1 MGIHRRTVRAVFK
14 PNRFRGRGE
23 MGGLL
28 RKTVVSRKKSSNMSF
43 SGFFGIQISILQ
55 TKRHFNKKNRVG
67 IKRRGGRNKKI
78 DVKIEYYVVIGVFRC
93 TDSDYIIY
101 MTIY

>member
-1 MGIHRRTVRAVFK
+1 
-14 PNRFRGRGE
+14 
-23 MGGLL
+23 
-28 RKTVVSRKKSSNMSF
+28 MSF
-43 SGFFGIQISILQ
+43 SGFFGIQIYILQ
-55 TKRHFNKKNRVG
+55 TKRLFSKKNRVR

-78 DVKIEYYVVIGVFRC
+78 DVKNRVICRYREFSGVG